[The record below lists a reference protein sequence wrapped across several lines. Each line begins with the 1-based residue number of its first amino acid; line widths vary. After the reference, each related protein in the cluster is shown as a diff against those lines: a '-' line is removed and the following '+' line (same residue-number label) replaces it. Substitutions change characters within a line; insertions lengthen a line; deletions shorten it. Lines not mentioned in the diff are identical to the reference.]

1 MPNLKP
7 VDELLFDAVR
17 AHSMR
22 TRGQPARRVTLHY
35 SDGSETTLPV
45 PERDAV
51 PAVADSETATE
62 QTSNAW
68 PPLEGWAFRPG
79 EAAFNGQRFKLAGKL
94 LAILRELAERP
105 GQPVTG
111 DALKL
116 KVWGEEPDM
125 VEDANL
131 QGHLSLLRKKLRDAL
146 GIADV
151 NPIPHA
157 DRAYRLAVY

>member
-1 MPNLKP
+1 MPNKP
-7 VDELLFDAVR
+7 IDDLLFDAVR
-17 AHSMR
+17 VHSMR
-22 TRGQPARRVTLHY
+22 TRGQLARRVTLEY
-35 SDGSETTLPV
+35 FDGSETTMPI
-45 PERDAV
+45 PEPAAV
-51 PAVADSETATE
+51 AVADPEQVAEQAAT
-62 QTSNAW
+62 AW
-68 PPLEGWAFRPG
+68 PPLDGWAFRPG
-79 EAAFNGQRFKLAGKL
+79 EAAFNGQRFKIGGKL

-131 QGHLSLLRKKLRDAL
+131 QGHISLLRKKLREAL
-146 GIADV
+146 GLGDV
-151 NPIPHA
+151 NPVPHA